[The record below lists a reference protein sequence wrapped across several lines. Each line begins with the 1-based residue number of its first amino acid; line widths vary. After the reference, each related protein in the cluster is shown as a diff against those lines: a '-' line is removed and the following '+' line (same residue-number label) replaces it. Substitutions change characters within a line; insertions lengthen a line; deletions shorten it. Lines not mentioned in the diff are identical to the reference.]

1 VKGSAICTVTGE
13 QGFTYVELAVV
24 LSLVVLLIPVV
35 FSVGHMVEAE
45 MKEGIGRQQL
55 QEEVS
60 AFVSDVR
67 DELRRGSH
75 FRLSPEGWLLFD
87 LPTGETIRYKH
98 DRRRVIRSVR
108 KPGETR
114 FSGTT
119 VLLQEVYYAGFY
131 PDQDGVWLDLGLQNW
146 YADLNVKTY
155 VRGRVKNR

>member
-1 VKGSAICTVTGE
+1 MTGE
-13 QGFTYVELAVV
+13 QGFTYVELAVA
-24 LSLVVLLIPVV
+24 LSLVVLLVPVV
-35 FSVGHMVEAE
+35 FSLGHMVEAE

-55 QEEVS
+55 QEEAS

-119 VLLQEVYYAGFY
+119 VLLQEVYFAGFY
-131 PDQDGVWLDLGLQNW
+131 PDKHGVWLDLGLQNW

>member
-1 VKGSAICTVTGE
+1 M
-13 QGFTYVELAVV
+13 ELAVV

-35 FSVGHMVEAE
+35 FSLGHMVETELKKA
-45 MKEGIGRQQL
+45 MGRQQL
-55 QEEVS
+55 QEEAI

-67 DELRRGSH
+67 DELRRGSD
-75 FRLSPEGWLLFD
+75 FRLSPEGWLLLD

-131 PDQDGVWLDLGLQNW
+131 PDGDGVWLDLGLQNW
-146 YADLNVKTY
+146 YGDLKVTTY